1 MGASHHRVRASAV
14 VIRDRHL
21 LAVRHA
27 PDLYWSV
34 PGGAIERG
42 ELSQDAA
49 LRELMEEIGVA
60 GRIAGLIAVI
70 ENQFDYDGA
79 RMEEIGFLYA
89 VAADGALPE
98 PPATFPGA
106 EARLTARWLP
116 LSELAQTDLRPAPLR
131 SILSDTVGET
141 GGAAGGWT
149 APLLHL
155 QNVE

>member
-1 MGASHHRVRASAV
+1 MGAPHHRVRASAV

-60 GRIAGLIAVI
+60 GRVTGLIAVI

-79 RMEEIGFLYA
+79 
-89 VAADGALPE
+89 
-98 PPATFPGA
+98 
-106 EARLTARWLP
+106 
-116 LSELAQTDLRPAPLR
+116 
-131 SILSDTVGET
+131 
-141 GGAAGGWT
+141 
-149 APLLHL
+149 
-155 QNVE
+155 

>member
-1 MGASHHRVRASAV
+1 MGAPHHRVRASAV

-60 GRIAGLIAVI
+60 GRVTGLIAVI

-89 VAADGALPE
+89 IAADGALPA

-116 LSELAQTDLRPAPLR
+116 LSELVYRPSGFLLMLQGR
-131 SILSDTVGET
+131 RCSDERDSDRR
-141 GGAAGGWT
+141 
-149 APLLHL
+149 
-155 QNVE
+155 